1 MTKQEYIPDL
11 LQISAFKTRPFP
23 KNNNKFAKTKL
34 YNDFKND
41 LVRSLVNNLRDGR
54 VLVNG
59 NYSTLFGNGMEM
71 LKAAV
76 GQFDGTS
83 ELVGNQIRS
92 TRFPYWT
99 DILGSRSPHVTM
111 GDIALFKN
119 VRNENYDKYFN
130 LSKAIVC
137 VNSIGENILQRLQGA
152 DRQSLS
158 A

>member
-1 MTKQEYIPDL
+1 MVKSLIND
-11 LQISAFKTRPFP
+11 
-23 KNNNKFAKTKL
+23 L
-34 YNDFKND
+34 YNGK
-41 LVRSLVNNLRDGR
+41 
-54 VLVNG
+54 VLING

-83 ELVGNQIRS
+83 ELAGNQIRS

-130 LSKAIVC
+130 LSNEIVC
-137 VNSIGENILQRLQGA
+137 INSIGENILQRLQGA